1 MTWVY
6 LSISLILIQQ
16 GYFLLAKRLNITDV
30 PNQRSSHDEVTIR
43 GGGIIFPIA
52 ILIWYF
58 SHQEYLFFTIGLIS
72 ISAISFADDWKSLSP
87 SIRIVVQIMA
97 LSFLLLQIGTFAT
110 YWYWIP
116 VAYILAL
123 GWFNAFNFMDGIN
136 GMIAMSTIGA
146 LLTLIYLNLV
156 NPYMEMDLLLY
167 SLIATLIFAYFN
179 VRRRAKTFAG
189 DVGSISMG
197 FILAFAMF
205 RLILI
210 TTHWEYVLM
219 AVVFGIDP
227 AITVIQRLLK
237 GKNIFAT
244 HRTFLFHYLANEVG
258 MTQLLVSALYLGI
271 QMMIN
276 VLLIFL
282 IIPSEY
288 SSIISIVSIALLVA
302 FYLGIKKR
310 VEEKFVE
317 NPID

>member
-6 LSISLILIQQ
+6 LTISLILVQQ
-16 GYFLLAKRLNITDV
+16 GYFLLAKKYNITDV
-30 PNQRSSHDEVTIR
+30 PNKRSSHQEVTIR
-43 GGGIIFPIA
+43 GGGVIFPIA

-58 SHQEYLFFTIGLIS
+58 THQEYLFFTIGLIS

-87 SIRIVVQIMA
+87 GIRIVVQIMA
-97 LSFLLLQIGTFAT
+97 LSFLLMQIGTFYA

-116 VAYILAL
+116 VAYVLAL

-146 LLTLIYLNLV
+146 LLTLIYLNSV

-205 RLILI
+205 RLI
-210 TTHWEYVLM
+210 TMTSQWEYVLM
-219 AVVFGIDP
+219 AVLFGIDP
-227 AITVIQRLLK
+227 ALTVVKRLLK

-258 MTQLLVSALYLGI
+258 MTQLSVSALYMAL
-271 QMMIN
+271 QLVIN
-276 VLLIFL
+276 FVLIFW
-282 IIPSEY
+282 IIPSSY
-288 SSIISIVSIALLVA
+288 STLISIAVIVFLVLAYLL
-302 FYLGIKKR
+302 IKR
-310 VEEKFVE
+310 WVERKYVE
-317 NPID
+317 NPIE